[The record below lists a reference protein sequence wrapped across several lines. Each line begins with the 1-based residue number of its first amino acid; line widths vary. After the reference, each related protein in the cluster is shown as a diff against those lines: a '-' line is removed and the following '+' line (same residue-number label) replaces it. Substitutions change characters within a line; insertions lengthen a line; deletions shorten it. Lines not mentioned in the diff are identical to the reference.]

1 MAKEKITTRI
11 FTTVAGKLKEMQAEA
26 GGADLK
32 PAIVKKKLHD
42 ALEAKIKSK
51 LAGIAEHIEGLTGD
65 AGAKEAAIKKAV
77 APRLKAKIGE
87 AVDGLAGEDL
97 TDAVKTKLKEM
108 REEKLEGTV
117 GRALKKIV
125 ASGLEGDE
133 LKAKLKE
140 ELPEKLKK
148 AIARHLR
155 GAEKDDLLLLQ
166 GPKEEKMKAKILEKV
181 SGVVGDL
188 ADASAKE
195 KIAARIATSV
205 AGKLKEMREEAGG
218 ADLKPAIVK
227 KKLHEALEAKIK
239 SKLAG
244 IAEHIEGLTG
254 D

>member
-1 MAKEKITTRI
+1 M
-11 FTTVAGKLKEMQAEA
+11 GKLKEMQAEA

-97 TDAVKTKLKEM
+97 TDAVKTKLKE
-108 REEKLEGTV
+108 RIEEKLKGTV

-125 ASGLEGDE
+125 ASGLEGDA
-133 LKAKLKE
+133 LKAKPKE

-148 AIARHLR
+148 VIAHQFQH
-155 GAEKDDLLLLQ
+155 ADLLLLQ

-181 SGVVGDL
+181 SGIVGDL

-205 AGKLKEMREEAGG
+205 AGKLKEMQAEAGG

-227 KKLHEALEAKIK
+227 KKL
-239 SKLAG
+239 
-244 IAEHIEGLTG
+244 
-254 D
+254 